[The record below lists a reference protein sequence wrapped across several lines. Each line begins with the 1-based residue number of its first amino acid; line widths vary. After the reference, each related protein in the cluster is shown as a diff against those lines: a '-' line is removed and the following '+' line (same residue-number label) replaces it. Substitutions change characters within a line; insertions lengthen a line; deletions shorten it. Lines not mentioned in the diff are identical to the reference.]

1 MPRSGVGWTAR
12 TGPREKREAVTW
24 LPHHAL
30 VAAEGAPP
38 AGWLLF
44 LHGILGSGAN
54 WRTIAR
60 RLVAARPDWGAVLVD
75 LRMHGRSQGAPPPH
89 TLEAVAADLERLAA
103 DLAGRGMRVAGV
115 IGHSFGGKAA
125 LALRARAPEGLV
137 ETWVLDASPSARAG
151 ALAPAGTPPPS
162 SPSGDPG
169 DVLLMLEALPGQFS
183 SRDDFLAAVT
193 GRGFSR
199 PLGEWLAMNLDLG
212 GIRALL
218 GDYYAQDLW
227 PAVESSA
234 LPGAL
239 RFAVAGRSQAVS
251 EADRARLEALASG
264 DRIALHLIR
273 DAGHWLHMEA
283 PDALLAL
290 FSDEL
295 TRLPS

>member
-1 MPRSGVGWTAR
+1 
-12 TGPREKREAVTW
+12 VTW

-30 VAAEGAPP
+30 VAPDGAAP

-60 RLVAARPDWGAVLVD
+60 RLVAERPDWGAVLVD

-89 TLEAVAADLERLAA
+89 TLDAVAADLERLAA
-103 DLAGRGMRVAGV
+103 DLTGRGMRVAGV

-125 LALRARAPEGLV
+125 LALRARAPGWLA
-137 ETWVLDASPSARAG
+137 ETWVLDASPSARPG
-151 ALAPAGTPPPS
+151 ALAPAGSPPPGKPGS
-162 SPSGDPG
+162 DPG
-169 DVLLMLEALPGQFS
+169 DVLLMLETLPGQFS
-183 SRDDFLAAVT
+183 GRDEFLAMVT
-193 GRGFSR
+193 ERGFSR
-199 PLGEWLAMNLDLG
+199 PLAEWLAMNLDRGDGGMRLRLDLG

-227 PAVESSA
+227 PAVESSE

-239 RFAVAGRSQAVS
+239 RFAIAGRSQAVS

-264 DRIALHLIR
+264 ERIALHVIR
-273 DAGHWLHMEA
+273 EAGHWLHMEA

-290 FSDEL
+290 FSGEL
-295 TRLPS
+295 TRLPRS